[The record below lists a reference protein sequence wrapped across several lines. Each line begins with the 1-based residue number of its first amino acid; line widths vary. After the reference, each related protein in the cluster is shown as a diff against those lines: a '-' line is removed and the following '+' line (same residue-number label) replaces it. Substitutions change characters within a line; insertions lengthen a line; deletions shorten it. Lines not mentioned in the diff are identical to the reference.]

1 MTEEQR
7 SMIYGMDAF
16 MKRLE
21 FSFRNDKETLKKLRA
36 ICEQAYYDIVFNE
49 SSSPEDKQFNIFNI
63 RTTEEEKQELSEKLF
78 QFHDDYENN
87 FSNYF
92 NLEDDEALD
101 EFLYCYR
108 SFYELIDDLMD
119 RDLHSEHN

>member
-21 FSFRNDKETLKKLRA
+21 FSFRNDKEILKKLRA
-36 ICEQAYYDIVFNE
+36 ICEQAYYDIAFDE

-87 FSNYF
+87 FSDYF
-92 NLEDDEALD
+92 DLEDDEALD
-101 EFLYCYR
+101 DFLYWYKG
-108 SFYELIDDLMD
+108 FYELIAELLK
-119 RDLHSEHN
+119 RW